1 MNLNVE
7 IEYQPPTSI
16 TSKDIDDT
24 WLFLNNRIILATQ
37 GKNLNEL
44 FDNQQ
49 QFMAAYNEWE
59 EIKRVCKDSDEL
71 EYLEYMKMLEARN
84 TMISNALNVA
94 GISFDA
100 SSETVNDFIK
110 SQSDVNGSTFPFA
123 EMEIIGWDSSNF
135 ILRDSIYY
143 SMTGK
148 RAVFFLARLDK

>member
-7 IEYQPPTSI
+7 IEHIEAKSI

-24 WLFLNNRIILATQ
+24 WFFLNNRILLATH
-37 GKNLNEL
+37 GNNLNEL

-59 EIKRVCKDSDEL
+59 EMKKSCEESDEI
-71 EYLEYMKMLEARN
+71 EYLEYMKLLELHNPML
-84 TMISNALNVA
+84 TNALSIA
-94 GISFDA
+94 GISFDKA
-100 SSETVNDFIK
+100 ADTVNDFIK
-110 SQSDVNGSTFPFA
+110 KQSDVNGMNFPFS
-123 EMEIIGWDSSNF
+123 EREIIGWDSSNF

>member
-7 IEYQPPTSI
+7 IEYQQPTSI

-24 WLFLNNRIILATQ
+24 WVFLNSRIILATQ

-59 EIKRVCKDSDEL
+59 EMKRTCQDSYEQ
-71 EYLEYMKMLEARN
+71 EYLEYMKLLESRN
-84 TMISNALNVA
+84 TMISNALNIA
-94 GISFDA
+94 GISFDVSA
-100 SSETVNDFIK
+100 ETVNDFIK
-110 SQSDVNGSTFPFA
+110 KQSDVSGMDFPFS
-123 EMEIIGWDSSNF
+123 EREIIGWDSSNF